1 MDGIGMI
8 DVEKW
13 IDRFKNALYLQKD
26 LQQDFMQMRFD
37 NRDLKEIVYLFGELK
52 AFQENQA
59 ENESYHSSYHSGGN
73 KNV

>member
-1 MDGIGMI
+1 MDDFYTI

-13 IDRFKNALYLQKD
+13 LDRFKNALYLQKD

-37 NRDLKEIVYLFGELK
+37 NRDLKEIVYMLGELK
-52 AFQENQA
+52 AFRDNQA
-59 ENESYHSSYHSGGN
+59 ENESYHSGGN

>member
-1 MDGIGMI
+1 MDDFYTI

-13 IDRFKNALYLQKD
+13 LDRFKNALYLQKD

-37 NRDLKEIVYLFGELK
+37 NRDLKEIVYLLGELK
-52 AFQENQA
+52 AFRDNQA
-59 ENESYHSSYHSGGN
+59 ENESYHSGGS

>member
-1 MDGIGMI
+1 MDDIGMI

-13 IDRFKNALYLQKD
+13 IDRFKNTLSLQID
-26 LQQDFMQMRFD
+26 IQQDYMLMRFD
-37 NRDLKEIVYLFGELK
+37 NRDLKEIVYLLGELK

-59 ENESYHSSYHSGGN
+59 ENESYHSGGN

>member
-37 NRDLKEIVYLFGELK
+37 NRDLKEIVYLLGELK
-52 AFQENQA
+52 AFRDNQA
-59 ENESYHSSYHSGGN
+59 ENESYHSGGS